1 MTFDGVSEDALAA
14 YRRFDELTGGAPRVN
29 SAYRS
34 PEHNARV
41 GGAKN
46 SQHMHGNAFDFD
58 VSGMPVE
65 QRADYINK
73 AREAGFRGVGVYD
86 NALHFDTGPERAWGP
101 SYSRDSLPKWAEN
114 ALTGAAPHGAPEGR
128 TDGAVN
134 KLALLNAMPKFQNK
148 LNPEDFRYGV

>member
-65 QRADYINK
+65 QRVDYINK

-101 SYSRDSLPKWAEN
+101 SYSRDSLPDWYRN
-114 ALTGAAPHGAPEGR
+114 AFGQGAPTSAPQESGPDMNR
-128 TDGAVN
+128 
-134 KLALLNAMPKFQNK
+134 LALLMQAMPQWRNSA
-148 LNPEDFRYGV
+148 RS